1 MHPDAARVLLSEEQI
16 QAKVRELGRRITSD
30 YAGKEVVLVGILK
43 GAVLFLADLARAIDL
58 PLSLDFMS
66 VSSYGH
72 STKSSG
78 IVRIIKDL
86 DESIEGKHVIIVE
99 DIVDTGLT
107 LNYLKETLAGRDPA
121 SLKICALLDKEARRK
136 VAVTVDYVGFAI
148 PDEFVVGYGLDFAG
162 KYRNCPEIFILKP
175 EAYGQ
180 HS

>member
-1 MHPDAARVLLSEEQI
+1 LHKDAARVLFTADEI
-16 QAKVRELGRRITSD
+16 AAKVRELGAQITRD

-43 GAVLFLADLARAIDL
+43 GAVVFLSDLARAIDI
-58 PLSLDFMS
+58 PASLDFMS

-72 STKSSG
+72 STTSSG

-86 DESIEGKHVIIVE
+86 DESIEGKHVIVVE

-107 LNYLKETLAGRDPA
+107 LKYLRETLAGRGPA
-121 SLKICALLDKEARRK
+121 SLRICAFLDKESRRQVDVK
-136 VAVTVDYVGFAI
+136 VDYIGFPI

-162 KYRNCPEIFILKP
+162 KYRNHPEVFILKP

-180 HS
+180 PS

>member
-1 MHPDAARVLLSEEQI
+1 MHPDAARVLLSEDTI
-16 QAKVRELGRRITSD
+16 RAKVRELGQQITRD
-30 YAGKEVVLVGILK
+30 YAGKEIVLVGILK
-43 GAVLFLADLARAIDL
+43 GAVLFLSDLARAIEL
-58 PLSLDFMS
+58 PASLDFMS

-86 DESIEGKHVIIVE
+86 DESIEGKHVIVVE

-121 SLKICALLDKEARRK
+121 SLKICALLDKESRRQVPVK
-136 VAVTVDYVGFAI
+136 VDYVGFPI

-162 KYRNCPEIFILKP
+162 KYRNHPEIFILKP

-180 HS
+180 QA

>member
-16 QAKVRELGRRITSD
+16 RTRVRELGKQITRE

-43 GAVLFLADLARAIDL
+43 GAVLFLADLARCIEL
-58 PLSLDFMS
+58 PALLDFMS

-72 STKSSG
+72 STTSSG

-121 SLKICALLDKEARRK
+121 SLKICALLDKESRRQ
-136 VAVTVDYVGFAI
+136 VPVVVDYVGFAI
-148 PDEFVVGYGLDFAG
+148 PDEFVVGYGLDYAG
-162 KYRNCPEIFILKP
+162 QYRNHSEVFVLRP